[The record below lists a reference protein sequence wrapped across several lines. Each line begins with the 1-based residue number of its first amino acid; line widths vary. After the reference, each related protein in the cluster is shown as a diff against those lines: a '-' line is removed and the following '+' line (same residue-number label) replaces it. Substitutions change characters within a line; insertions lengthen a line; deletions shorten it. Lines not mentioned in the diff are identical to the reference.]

1 MKKGICILFICL
13 FGGVLTYAQSPQD
26 VIKKSDLEKQE
37 KFERLKKQLYIFLVN
52 RRKEPS
58 AVQAFQQA

>member
-26 VIKKSDLEKQE
+26 VIKKSVLEQQWNLIDDFKTFLD
-37 KFERLKKQLYIFLVN
+37 KFTL
-52 RRKEPS
+52 
-58 AVQAFQQA
+58 